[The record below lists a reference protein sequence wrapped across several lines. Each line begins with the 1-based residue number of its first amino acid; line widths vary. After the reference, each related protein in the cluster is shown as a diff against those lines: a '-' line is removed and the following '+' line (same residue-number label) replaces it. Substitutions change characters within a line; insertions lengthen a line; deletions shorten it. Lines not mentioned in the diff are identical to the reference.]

1 MMPRTPRGAVVPPF
15 YAGEIAREAAAL
27 AAQGRDIV
35 PMHFGEPRLA
45 PPPAALEAARR
56 ATAADLASTHA
67 YWHSAALQQRIARH
81 YRDACGVEVAPE
93 RILLTNGASAG
104 LVAAFTV
111 LFAAGDRV
119 GIARPGYPA
128 YRNSLQA
135 LQRSVVEIDAG
146 AAQGWRLT
154 ADAVAATAAETGG
167 LQGLIVA
174 SPGNPTGVVLAREEL
189 AALAAECRRQHAWLI
204 SDEIYHGITYGG
216 RAASALEV
224 EPEAIVVNSFSKL
237 YRMPGWRLGWLVVP
251 QRLIDSFRTHLI
263 NLFLTPTSV
272 SQHAAL
278 AAMDATDDIS
288 AAVAGYAANRARL
301 LDGLPPAGL
310 PRLCVPDGAFYIY
323 ADVADYTDD
332 SLALCRRLLADTGVA
347 ITPGI
352 DFDTVHGGSHVRF
365 SFAGSLDDV
374 DRALARLAPW
384 LAAQPRRAG
393 AARGEPAA
401 RAGTGLHAR

>member
-27 AAQGRDIV
+27 AAQGCEIV
-35 PMHFGEPRLA
+35 PMHFGEPRQA

-56 ATAADLASTHA
+56 ATGGHVPSTHA
-67 YWHSAALQQRIARH
+67 YWHSADLQRRIAR
-81 YRDACGVEVAPE
+81 YYTDAYGVDVEPE
-93 RILLTNGASAG
+93 RILLTSGASAG

-111 LFAAGDRV
+111 LFGAGDRV

-135 LQRSVVEIDAG
+135 LQRTVVEINAG

-154 ADAVAATAAETGG
+154 AGAVAAAGS

-174 SPGNPTGVVLAREEL
+174 SPGNPTGVMQTRDEL
-189 AALAAECRRQHAWLI
+189 RAIAAECRRQDAWLI
-204 SDEIYHGITYGG
+204 CDEIYHGITYGEG
-216 RAASALEV
+216 AASALEV
-224 EPEAIVVNSFSKL
+224 EPDAIVVNSFSKL

-251 QRLIDSFRTHLI
+251 ERLIEPFRAHLI

-278 AAMDATDDIS
+278 AAMDASDDIA

-301 LDGLPPAGL
+301 LEALPRVGL

-323 ADVADYTDD
+323 ADVGDYTDD
-332 SLALCRRLLADTGVA
+332 SLAFCRRLLADKGVA

-374 DRALARLAPW
+374 ERALARLAPW
-384 LAAQPRRAG
+384 LAAQPRRTG
-393 AARGEPAA
+393 VARDEPAA
-401 RAGTGLHAR
+401 RAGAGLHAR

>member
-27 AAQGRDIV
+27 AAQGREIV
-35 PMHFGEPRLA
+35 PMHFGEPALA

-56 ATAADLASTHA
+56 ATAADQASTHA
-67 YWHSAALQQRIARH
+67 YWHSPALQHRIARH
-81 YRDACGVEVAPE
+81 YRDAYGVDVAPE

-146 AAQGWRLT
+146 AAQRWRLT
-154 ADAVAATAAETGG
+154 AEAVAAAGG

-174 SPGNPTGVVLAREEL
+174 SPGNPTGVVLARDEL
-189 AALAAECRRQHAWLI
+189 AALALECRRQHAWLI
-204 SDEIYHGITYGG
+204 SDEIYHGITFGG
-216 RAASALEV
+216 RASSALEV
-224 EPEAIVVNSFSKL
+224 EPDAIVVNSFSKL

-251 QRLIDSFRTHLI
+251 ERLIDPFRAHLI

-278 AAMDATDDIS
+278 AAMDATADVA

-301 LDGLPPAGL
+301 LEALPPAGL

-332 SLALCRRLLADTGVA
+332 SLAFCRRLLADTGVA

-352 DFDTVHGGSHVRF
+352 DFDTVHGRSHVRF

-374 DRALARLAPW
+374 DRAIARLAPW

-393 AARGEPAA
+393 AACDEPAA
-401 RAGTGLHAR
+401 RAGAGLHAG

>member
-1 MMPRTPRGAVVPPF
+1 MRTPRGAVVPPF

-45 PPPAALEAARR
+45 PPTVALDAARR
-56 ATAADLASTHA
+56 ATASDAATTHA
-67 YWHSAALQQRIARH
+67 YWHSPALQQRIAAH
-81 YRDACGVEVAPE
+81 YRSVYGVDVAPE

-111 LFAAGDRV
+111 LFGAGDRV
-119 GIARPGYPA
+119 GLARPGYPA

-135 LQRSVVEIDAG
+135 LQRAVVEIDCG
-146 AAQGWRLT
+146 AAQRWRLS
-154 ADAVAATAAETGG
+154 AAAVAAAGP

-174 SPGNPTGVVLAREEL
+174 SPGNPTGVVLARDDL
-189 AALAAECRRQHAWLI
+189 AAIALECRRQGAWLI
-204 SDEIYHGITYGG
+204 SDEIYHGITYGA

-224 EPEAIVVNSFSKL
+224 EPDAIVVNSFSKL

-251 QRLIDSFRTHLI
+251 ERLIEAFRAHLI
-263 NLFLTPTSV
+263 NLFLTPASV

-278 AAMDATDDIS
+278 AAMDATDDIA
-288 AAVAGYAANRARL
+288 AAVEGYAANRARL
-301 LDGLPPAGL
+301 VDALPRLGV
-310 PRLCVPDGAFYIY
+310 PRLCVPDGAFYVY

-332 SLALCRRLLADTGVA
+332 SLAFCRLLLSDTGVA

-365 SFAGSLDDV
+365 SFAGSLEDV
-374 DRALARLAPW
+374 ERAIARLGPW
-384 LAAQPRRAG
+384 LARQPRRAG
-393 AARGEPAA
+393 AAGR
-401 RAGTGLHAR
+401 

>member
-1 MMPRTPRGAVVPPF
+1 MTLRTPRGAAVPPF

-27 AAQGRDIV
+27 AMQGRDIV

-45 PPPAALEAARR
+45 PPAVALDAARR
-56 ATAADLASTHA
+56 ATATDLASTHA
-67 YWHSAALQQRIARH
+67 YWHSPALQQRIARH
-81 YRDACGVEVAPE
+81 YRDDYGVDVAAE

-111 LFAAGDRV
+111 LFGAGDRV

-135 LQRSVVEIDAG
+135 LQRTVVEIDAG
-146 AAQGWRLT
+146 AVQRWRLT
-154 ADAVAATAAETGG
+154 ADAVAAVGG

-174 SPGNPTGVVLAREEL
+174 SPGNPTGVVLARDEL

-224 EPEAIVVNSFSKL
+224 EPDVIVVNSFSKL

-251 QRLIDSFRTHLI
+251 ERLIERFRAHLV

-278 AAMDATDDIS
+278 AAMDATDDVA
-288 AAVAGYAANRARL
+288 AAVAGYAANRKRL
-301 LDGLPPAGL
+301 LEALPTAGL
-310 PRLCVPDGAFYIY
+310 PRLCVPDGAFYVY

-332 SLALCRRLLADTGVA
+332 SLAFCRRLLADTGVA

-393 AARGEPAA
+393 AVRGEPAA
-401 RAGTGLHAR
+401 RAGTGLHAG